1 MKNKDGLI
9 YNLIFSEQNVY
20 DIDISDYIE
29 DVYKYDKFIDD
40 IKRVLK
46 KSKVQVINEKIDL
59 NTKTVIWSLK
69 VKK

>member
-1 MKNKDGLI
+1 MKNRDELI
-9 YNLIFSEQNVY
+9 YNLIFSEKNLY
-20 DIDISDYIE
+20 DIDISDYTD

-40 IKRVLK
+40 IKKVLK
-46 KSKVQVINEKIDL
+46 KSKVQVIDEKIDL